1 MESDVFQCRTT
12 PCFGLISDTDNFFE
26 MTCVQHIVIKSLSS
40 FKIAQSEGGG
50 GEVKMKYRE
59 GEMNGQSEKLKH

>member
-1 MESDVFQCRTT
+1 
-12 PCFGLISDTDNFFE
+12 

-50 GEVKMKYRE
+50 GEVEMKYREGEVDRE
-59 GEMNGQSEKLKH
+59 GEMNGQSETLKHWEKKNVS

>member
-1 MESDVFQCRTT
+1 
-12 PCFGLISDTDNFFE
+12 

-50 GEVKMKYRE
+50 GGVNMRYREGEVDRE
-59 GEMNGQSEKLKH
+59 GEMNGQSETLKH